1 MTPQWA
7 NDGRMAEGDTSLYVK
22 KGQVQ
27 VVGLFRSFIKSLSSR
42 SNSQHMFEQIK
53 LSEADSESVR

>member
-1 MTPQWA
+1 MTPNGEAMEEWLK
-7 NDGRMAEGDTSLYVK
+7 GTSLYVK

-42 SNSQHMFEQIK
+42 SNSQHMFERIK